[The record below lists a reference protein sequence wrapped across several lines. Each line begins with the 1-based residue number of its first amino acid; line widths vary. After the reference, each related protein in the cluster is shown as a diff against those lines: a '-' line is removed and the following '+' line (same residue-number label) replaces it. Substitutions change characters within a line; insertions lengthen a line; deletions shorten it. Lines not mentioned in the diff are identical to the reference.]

1 MYYIISVI
9 SVLLAYYLCK
19 LFWLLLLIYIGEVTI
34 YGQTYKNI
42 LVCRHPGRVFFSTPG
57 WLEKTIIILRCKIFD
72 RHVSCRPARMTAN
85 QHIFKSGVI

>member
-1 MYYIISVI
+1 MYYIIIVI

-42 LVCRHPGRVFFSTPG
+42 LVCRHPGRR
-57 WLEKTIIILRCKIFD
+57 KTEMRRKTFAP
-72 RHVSCRPARMTAN
+72 HVSCRPARMTAN